1 MAVSDRESNHSRIWD
16 LRLFRWLGGQPRSME
31 EPDLPGRAGQTLT
44 GRMCRAYTAL
54 RLDRILRGSL
64 LLRPEIWIILTLT
77 LLPFL
82 PTMAALV
89 LCAVSLGTVLLS
101 RCDART
107 GTGPLRFREDLYSPG
122 LRLCG
127 LLSLVYLLAVAASVS
142 PARSL
147 YPGLLT
153 AFFMLFA
160 FASYGG
166 ISDGFRLRACFAGIT
181 LGAMAV
187 SLYGLWQWLHPEAY
201 TTGWLDT
208 DMFSSIEFRVY
219 STLQNPNV
227 LGEFFLLTIPFALAL
242 ALSAGDWKQRLL
254 WGAALALMCVCA
266 VLTYSR
272 GCYLGLILALAVF
285 LVLLDRRF
293 LILIAVLALISPW
306 VLPHAVVDRLMSI
319 GNLEDTSTDYRFQI
333 WQGVAAM
340 LKDFWYCGVG
350 PGEGAFYSVYP
361 VYALEAV
368 DAPHSHC
375 LYLQLLCDTGAAGL
389 LVFLALAGSLLR
401 SLLTTLRTALRRETR
416 LFAMAGISAFS
427 GFLLQSFTDYSFY
440 NYRVMLLF
448 FGLAGLCL
456 LLRHMDALPER
467 EERKEKK
474 TGRRICPAD
483 LVLLAAAVAAGLLL
497 WGAVHRDTADGGAS
511 SRLLL
516 EDLRRSSLRYNDP
529 AKLEEQEEYNVSY
542 IVEMKGLD
550 PVCCENIPEPGGEI
564 CDAYSKTSVGTL
576 KDASVSRN
584 PDGTAD
590 ITLTI
595 CKYSIFTKKS
605 ITTPDGYEIRV
616 GNSVSL
622 ENGDQAY
629 LGSGTITWISH

>member
-44 GRMCRAYTAL
+44 GLTCRTYTAL

-89 LCAVSLGTVLLS
+89 LCAVSLGSVLLS

-147 YPGLLT
+147 YPGLLA

-160 FASYGG
+160 FAAYGG

-181 LGAMAV
+181 LGAIAV

-227 LGEFFLLTIPFALAL
+227 LGEFFLLTIPFTLAL

-389 LVFLALAGSLLR
+389 LVFLAFAGSLLR

-467 EERKEKK
+467 EEREEKK

-483 LVLLAAAVAAGLLL
+483 LALLAAAVAAGLLL
-497 WGAVHRDTADGGAS
+497 WGAVHRNTADGEAS